1 MADISDIIDDLKI
14 TFIKNKDR
22 DFLKRVLRGI
32 DEEDLINLINN
43 TKKFT
48 IKGFRSKTSSRFKK
62 YRNNQIINEA
72 LKKEGFSINLF
83 ITWIQ
88 SNIKIVEELYDSSYE
103 HILLNLKFFLVLSN
117 YDVMRVIITLLNLS
131 KDQKERLIELLDEFD
146 KTEDDFFK
154 YFMMKCQE
162 DNKKLKDCQKEVTK
176 LKDKLADAESTV
188 EKNEERIS
196 DLRNSRDNLDEK
208 LKEYKRNLNKTRTN
222 LKKTNKLKLALE
234 SDLSQVEGEKKKL
247 KSELERFKNQVA
259 ISSIVNAFN
268 QTAAQIEDN
277 WSQEINGLKEII
289 EQTYI
294 RDRRVV
300 KNQQIN
306 VDYPLGD
313 KKDDFSELWKD
324 IISALQNNIT
334 KTKSKKLLEDINKV
348 KSELKLKWLLFEMQE
363 YNLLTHLLKQNKFS
377 E

>member
-154 YFMMKCQE
+154 SFMMKCQE